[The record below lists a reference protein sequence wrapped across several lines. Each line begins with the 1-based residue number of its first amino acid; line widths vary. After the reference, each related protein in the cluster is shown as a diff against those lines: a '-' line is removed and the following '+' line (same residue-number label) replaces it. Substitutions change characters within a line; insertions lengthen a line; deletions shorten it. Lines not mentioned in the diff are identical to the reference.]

1 MQGSQHM
8 SPTRR
13 GRANQSSKRRP
24 SRKSSQNA
32 RPEAHATSGR
42 LAKIDDDIGSALSLA
57 FAIEL
62 MGFGQEKLGDDYSKA
77 LIAVTQS
84 LIGHLNAAKAACR
97 SVRGEKH
104 PALGSS
110 TTEVNA

>member
-1 MQGSQHM
+1 M

-13 GRANQSSKRRP
+13 GRANQSLKRKP
-24 SRKSSQNA
+24 SRKSSHNA
-32 RPEAHATSGR
+32 RPEAHATSKG

-97 SVRGEKH
+97 SVRSEEN
-104 PALGSS
+104 PVLNSS
-110 TTEVNA
+110 ATEVNA